1 MELERTWP
9 EQIGGET
16 RGQGGIRTRS
26 VLTRITAYHL
36 AHGIPRSPTMCALA
50 LAMTDAGFMEPH
62 IEHGA
67 MTVKGLDGM
76 AFEVPA

>member
-1 MELERTWP
+1 
-9 EQIGGET
+9 
-16 RGQGGIRTRS
+16 
-26 VLTRITAYHL
+26 
-36 AHGIPRSPTMCALA
+36 MCALA